1 MLELWELLKDR
12 RYWCFWKSLTCHR
25 GPSVILRERVHCS
38 VLCMRLIVLGL
49 VYPRKKADQK
59 ALCHA
64 SRMRRS
70 NTLKIKTKIVK
81 ISRRSKF
88 TIFYIFSET
97 KVYIRSDRKRMASI
111 INRVEDSSLLRRS
124 HLPLMFMVHEKNISL
139 SGSFMKKIENELMRN
154 RRKTFWKALYSNAFL
169 IKLRVY
175 TFFIALNPNFAFRIL
190 LLVPLYC
197 FSSFLCIP

>member
-1 MLELWELLKDR
+1 MLELWKLLKYR

-59 ALCHA
+59 ELCRA

-70 NTLKIKTKIVK
+70 NTLKIKCKNVK

-88 TIFYIFSET
+88 TFFYIFSEA
-97 KVYIRSDRKRMASI
+97 KVYRRSCWKRMASI
-111 INRVEDSSLLRRS
+111 INKVEDSSLLRRS
-124 HLPLMFMVHEKNISL
+124 WLLPMFMVQEEKYFTFRQFHE
-139 SGSFMKKIENELMRN
+139 ENRKWAYAKSKEDSQKRN
-154 RRKTFWKALYSNAFL
+154 AKHM
-169 IKLRVY
+169 
-175 TFFIALNPNFAFRIL
+175 
-190 LLVPLYC
+190 PL
-197 FSSFLCIP
+197 SFLRSCHVLELTYRKAAAGDGFFYF